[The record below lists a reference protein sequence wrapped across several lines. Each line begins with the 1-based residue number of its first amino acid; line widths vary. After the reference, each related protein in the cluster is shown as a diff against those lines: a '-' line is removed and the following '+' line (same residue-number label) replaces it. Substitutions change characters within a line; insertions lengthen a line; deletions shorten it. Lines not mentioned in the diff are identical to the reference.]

1 MTDRYDPEALRKFAR
16 SVLAKAGL
24 PDEPA
29 RIVAQGLVE
38 ADLYGH
44 STHGLALLPAYV
56 DEIANGTMAKEGRP
70 KALSDFGAVALWDA
84 NYLPGVWTTELAVA
98 EATKRARA
106 FGIGAITLRRS
117 HHIACL
123 AAFLEAP
130 ARDGIAVIILSSD
143 PSDSFVAPFGGVTPV
158 MTPNPIAIGIP
169 ASPEPILIDVS
180 TSITTAAMC
189 ARMRNAGTPLP
200 GKWLLDRE
208 GNVTDDAEVMKQ
220 GGSILPIGGVDHGH
234 KGYGLSLMVEALT
247 QGLGGF
253 GRADHPKEW
262 GASVLVLAFA
272 PEAFGGRDEFL
283 RQTGWLVEACENSA
297 VPEGQ
302 PKVRL
307 PGQAALKRKAEA
319 VQNGLALDA
328 TRLDGLLGLAERFS
342 LALPP
347 AR

>member
-1 MTDRYDPEALRKFAR
+1 
-16 SVLAKAGL
+16 
-24 PDEPA
+24 
-29 RIVAQGLVE
+29 
-38 ADLYGH
+38 
-44 STHGLALLPAYV
+44 
-56 DEIANGTMAKEGRP
+56 
-70 KALSDFGAVALWDA
+70 
-84 NYLPGVWTTELAVA
+84 
-98 EATKRARA
+98 
-106 FGIGAITLRRS
+106 
-117 HHIACL
+117 
-123 AAFLEAP
+123 
-130 ARDGIAVIILSSD
+130 
-143 PSDSFVAPFGGVTPV
+143 
-158 MTPNPIAIGIP
+158 
-169 ASPEPILIDVS
+169 
-180 TSITTAAMC
+180 
-189 ARMRNAGTPLP
+189 
-200 GKWLLDRE
+200 
-208 GNVTDDAEVMKQ
+208 MKQ

-283 RQTGWLVEACENSA
+283 RQTNWLVEACENSA

-319 VQNGLALDA
+319 VQNGLTLDA
-328 TRLDGLLGLAERFS
+328 ARLDGLLGLAQRFA